1 MLAEPWNRGE
11 LDRVRGLVDGDPAQ
25 EQVRRLTELFVGG
38 GEVGTDEEQP
48 RWPGGVGEWGV
59 VLAEDL
65 PGAVADGQPR
75 LRSCRRSGDRPRDAA
90 DRPRCPHSGRDPGFE
105 RPRELTE
112 RSK

>member
-11 LDRVRGLVDGDPAQ
+11 LDRVRGLVDCGPPQ

-38 GEVGTDEEQP
+38 GEIGADEEQP
-48 RWPGGVGEWGV
+48 RWAVGVSECDV
-59 VLAEDL
+59 ILAEDL
-65 PGAVADGQPR
+65 PGAVADSQPR

-90 DRPRCPHSGRDPGFE
+90 DRPRCRHSGRDPGFE

-112 RSK
+112 RS